1 MESDKHWLVRART
14 IRWLWVLF
22 ILILAFTVAIE
33 LSADLHGHFGIDES
47 FGFHAWYGFLTCVAM
62 IAVAKILGI
71 FLKRRDTYYD
81 E

>member
-1 MESDKHWLVRART
+1 MENDKHWLVRPRT

-22 ILILAFTVAIE
+22 ILVLAFTVFVE
-33 LSADLHGHFGIDES
+33 LSVELHGHFGIDES
-47 FGFHAWYGFLTCVAM
+47 FGFHAWYGFFTCVAM
-62 IAVAKILGI
+62 IVGAKVLGI